1 MRRTHS
7 ASFVGLA
14 LALTSWL
21 APAPF
26 AAAQDGGKKGE
37 KSGEAAQES
46 DAASRSVRTANE
58 EELAELL
65 EGFASA
71 WKLKESAAVAAALE
85 RMTAF
90 SNPELLAAAEEALA
104 YAASKKDQA
113 DAKEEAKALGMA
125 DKGTIEKLCQVH
137 VGAVVDAAA
146 RVAVAV
152 GDEKSA
158 EMLAKA
164 LGAKSVSKNPLSIR
178 AVVDA
183 LALHPHATTKADA
196 LVREILL
203 SICADDD
210 AGDKFS
216 FTTETTS
223 VPGYDDWARYG
234 AAVRYFGKRKTKEL
248 SVALYLASMLRAPVP
263 LHLDSPDNP
272 PTAYWEARHRAWQR
286 YSRDVVW
293 ALKEI
298 TGRTWKSGHDDEG
311 GEAAAAEEFIRANRD
326 TLGLK

>member
-14 LALTSWL
+14 LALALTPWL
-21 APAPF
+21 AFAPY
-26 AAAQDGGKKGE
+26 AAAQDGGKKDGD
-37 KSGEAAQES
+37 SAQES
-46 DAASRSVRTANE
+46 DAASRGVRTANE

-71 WKLKESAAVAAALE
+71 WKQKESAAVAAALT
-85 RMTAF
+85 RMAAF
-90 SNPELLAAAEEALA
+90 SNPELLAAVEDALA

-113 DAKEEAKALGMA
+113 DAREEAKALGMA
-125 DKGTIEKLCQVH
+125 DKGTIDKLCQVH
-137 VGAVVDAAA
+137 VGTVVDAAA

-164 LGAKSVSKNPLSIR
+164 LGAKSVSGNPLSIR
-178 AVVDA
+178 AVVDG
-183 LALHPHATTKADA
+183 LASHPHATTKADA
-196 LVREILL
+196 LVREILF
-203 SICADDD
+203 SIDADDD
-210 AGDKFS
+210 AGEKFS
-216 FTTETTS
+216 FTVETTS

-234 AAVRYFGKRKTKEL
+234 AAVRYFGKRKTKDFN
-248 SVALYLASMLRAPVP
+248 VVLYLAGMLRAPAP
-263 LHLDSPDNP
+263 IDMDSPDNP

-286 YSRDVVW
+286 YVRDVVW
-293 ALKEI
+293 ALNEL

-311 GEAAAAEEFIRANRD
+311 GEAAAAEEFIRANRK

>member
-1 MRRTHS
+1 MCRLHT
-7 ASFVGLA
+7 APFVGLV
-14 LALTSWL
+14 LAFTSWL
-21 APAPF
+21 AAAPLVC
-26 AAAQDGGKKGE
+26 AQGGEKKGE
-37 KSGEAAQES
+37 KDSGSAQEENS
-46 DAASRSVRTANE
+46 SSQSVRTANE

-65 EGFASA
+65 DGFASA

-90 SNPELLAAAEEALA
+90 SNPELLAAVEDALA

-158 EMLAKA
+158 ELLAKA
-164 LGAKSVSKNPLSIR
+164 LGAKNVSGNPLSIR

-183 LALHPHATTKADA
+183 LASHPHATTKADA
-196 LVREILL
+196 LVREILF
-203 SICADDD
+203 SIDADDD

-216 FTTETTS
+216 FTVETTS

-234 AAVRYFGKRKTKEL
+234 AAVRYFGKRKTKDFT
-248 SVALYLASMLRAPVP
+248 VVMYLAGMLRAPAPV
-263 LHLDSPDNP
+263 HQDSPDNP
-272 PTAYWEARHRAWQR
+272 PAAYWEARHRAWQR
-286 YSRDVVW
+286 YVRDVVW

-311 GEAAAAEEFIRANRD
+311 GEAAAAEEFVRANRD
-326 TLGLK
+326 ALGLK